1 MADSDI
7 HTASLSDRFLRVFK
21 KLIKRYVFICILFYL
36 RRWILTD
43 KIYNSD
49 LVFISVR
56 PKFRLLE
63 S

>member
-1 MADSDI
+1 M
-7 HTASLSDRFLRVFK
+7 LM
-21 KLIKRYVFICILFYL
+21 
-36 RRWILTD
+36 D

-63 S
+63 SRNEWIEYIECDFLKLNTGVERLKVFNDFEKLFCIACM